1 MAKKPTPAS
10 GNLPGEMQVE
20 PSPRKFSIA
29 IAYSRTPLPMTRAD
43 QMTVAHL
50 ISFLFAR
57 GHEIDLYGLDIGE
70 PMTEKQQAWLA
81 ERCRSIHLKPHGLMR
96 SALGAFLGLLKG
108 FPLQV
113 GWFLNRAQHS
123 AIAKG
128 IKDVDIGYSYYI
140 RSAETMRRIY
150 PAKPTFV
157 AMQLSQSLNTRRMV
171 AHYRNMKEKL
181 LYTVE
186 SRLVRNYESKVWQ
199 NFSRTVLIGEQ
210 DVAEIR

>member
-20 PSPRKFSIA
+20 PAPRTFSIA

-50 ISFLFAR
+50 ISFLTAR
-57 GHEIDLYGLDIGE
+57 GHDIDLYGLDTGE
-70 PMTEKQQAWLA
+70 PMTDRQKEWL
-81 ERCRSIHLKPHGLMR
+81 EQHCRSVHLKRHGLLR
-96 SALGAFLGLLKG
+96 SAVGALRGLLRG

-113 GWFLNRAQHS
+113 GWFINNAQRA
-123 AIAKG
+123 AIRTG
-128 IKDVDIGYSYYI
+128 MSDVDIGYSYYI
-140 RSAETMRRIY
+140 RSAETMRDIY

-171 AHYRNMKEKL
+171 AHYRNL
-181 LYTVE
+181 
-186 SRLVRNYESKVWQ
+186 N
-199 NFSRTVLIGEQ
+199 
-210 DVAEIR
+210 